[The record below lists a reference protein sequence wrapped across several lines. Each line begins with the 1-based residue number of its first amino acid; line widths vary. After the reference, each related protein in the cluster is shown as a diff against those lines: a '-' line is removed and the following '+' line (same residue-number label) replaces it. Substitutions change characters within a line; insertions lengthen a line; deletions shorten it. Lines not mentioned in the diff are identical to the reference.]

1 MNDISAGP
9 SKTKPS
15 LIVGV
20 GASAGGLQAIEQ
32 LFKTMPVDTG
42 MSFVVVQHLSPN
54 FKSLMDEL
62 LSRWTKIPVS
72 RVEDRMEVEGD
83 RIYLIPPKKEMII
96 SQGQLLLTDKDPN
109 EALTLPIDRFF
120 RSLAQE
126 VGNRAV
132 GVVLSGTGSDG
143 SRGIVDI
150 HESGGLVIAQR
161 VDTAKFDGMPLS
173 AKETGFCDLMLA
185 PEAIPQALIEYAR
198 NPSPA
203 ALVESFQNVSVEA
216 GGLEKLFELLR
227 DEYDTDF
234 SQYKLNTIV
243 RRTER
248 RMVAKR
254 LSHIDEYAHLLA
266 NDKDELQS
274 LYSDLLIGVTRFYR
288 DEDAFEVLANS
299 AVKEIVEKADPSSD
313 IRIWV
318 AGCSTGEEAF
328 TVAILFKEEMERVNK
343 KVNLKFFATDLDKQ
357 ALEKAGNGIYPVDSF
372 DGMAPELR
380 EKYFTLTGDG
390 YQAKTEIRRTIV
402 FAPHNILTDAPFTKL
417 DLITC
422 RNLLIY
428 FQPTAQKK
436 ILSLFHFGLKTSGVL
451 MMGASETPGELSDE
465 FSVISSPWKIYR
477 KRRDIRL
484 PADVRIPIAPRAQ
497 PVRASGLPTLQGG
510 GDGPVGG
517 LGLITTYDSILEEFM
532 PPSVLVD
539 KAGQILHTFAGAG
552 RFLTN
557 NDGRFSSNILD
568 RVVDD
573 LRIAITTAMRQAAVD
588 DKRVNYANIDLTS
601 EEGIKT
607 FCSLNVIPIQDT
619 VHRFQTYLLQIE
631 EAEGHDDSLEI
642 SAPVD
647 ASKIPTVRM
656 DALESELRYTK
667 ESLQATI
674 EELETSN
681 EELQATNE
689 ELVAS
694 NEELQSTNE
703 ELHSVNEELYTVN
716 SEFQNKINEL
726 SVVTRDMDNL
736 LQCTEVHT
744 IFLDKELRIRKFTP
758 NVAQKFNFL
767 PQDIGRRIS
776 EFTHNIV
783 CADIVENIE
792 AVIESGESIEE
803 EVKDND
809 GCWFLMRILP
819 YREQQVEEDGGPDID
834 GALLTLIDVSKLRE
848 VASALEGALKQR
860 DEFLAMLSHELR
872 NPLGA
877 ILNALN
883 VLKSSDDS
891 RRESAVSV
899 VHRQASQ
906 MSLLLDDLLDVTR
919 VSQGKIHL
927 EKIAFDLR
935 EVIEPAIETVQ
946 PMIDAREQSLTQNI
960 SDTRLPVF
968 GSRTRLIQ
976 VLVNLLTNASKYSP
990 TGREINLEATIKG
1003 EESILRVA
1011 DNGVGIK
1018 PELLE
1023 RVFDMFTQSER
1034 NLDRSDGGLGVGLT
1048 LVKSIVELHAGTISA
1063 SSEGEG
1069 KGSEFVV
1076 ELPLVEAAN
1085 NIRSHAPK
1093 LDFNSTGRRMVLVED
1108 NSDSAEMLKFLLEDA
1123 GYEVSIAYDGKA
1135 GLELIES
1142 TKPDIAIIDIG
1153 LPIMTGYEIA
1163 KNIKQNFISG
1173 SIFLIALTGY
1183 GQKEDREA
1191 ALEAGFHEHLVKP
1204 LDPERLNEV
1213 LTSRSAIEREAT
1225 AK

>member
-1 MNDISAGP
+1 MNELSLGH
-9 SKTKPS
+9 SRKSPS

-32 LFKTMPVDTG
+32 LFKNMPVDTG

-72 RVEDRMEVEGD
+72 RVKNRMEVEPD

-96 SQGQLLLTDKDPN
+96 SQGQLLLTDKDPH
-109 EALTLPIDRFF
+109 EALTLPIDHFF

-126 VGNRAV
+126 VGQRAV

-143 SRGIVDI
+143 SRGIIDI

-161 VDTAKFDGMPLS
+161 IDTAKFDGMPSS

-185 PEAIPQALIEYAR
+185 PEAIP
-198 NPSPA
+198 A
-203 ALVESFQNVSVEA
+203 ALVEYSQNPQPTAIVESFQNVSVEA
-216 GGLEKLFELLR
+216 GGLEKLFKLLQS
-227 DEYDTDF
+227 EFKTDF

-254 LSHIDEYAHLLA
+254 MSHIDEYAHLLA
-266 NDKDELQS
+266 NSKEELRS
-274 LYSDLLIGVTRFYR
+274 LYRDLLIGVTRFFR
-288 DEDAFEVLANS
+288 DEEAFEELANS
-299 AVKEIVEKADPSSD
+299 AIKDIVEKADSQSD

-318 AGCSTGEEAF
+318 AGCSTGEEAC
-328 TVAILFKEEMERVNK
+328 TVAILFKEAMEK
-343 KVNLKFFATDLDKQ
+343 LDKYVNLKCFASDLDEN
-357 ALEKAGNGIYPVDSF
+357 ALETAGNGVYPVDSF
-372 DGMAPELR
+372 DGMAAELK

-390 YQAKTEIRRTIV
+390 YQVKTEIRRTIV

-451 MMGASETPGELSDE
+451 MMGASESPGELSDE
-465 FSVISSPWKIYR
+465 FSVISSQWKIYR

-484 PADVRIPIAPRAQ
+484 PADVRIPVTKRP
-497 PVRASGLPTLQGG
+497 PVVRASGLPTLQKGS
-510 GDGPVGG
+510 DGPVGA
-517 LGLITTYDSILEEFM
+517 LGLLTTYDSILEEFM

-539 KAGQILHTFAGAG
+539 KDGQMLHTFAGAG

-568 RVVDD
+568 RVVKD
-573 LRIAITTAMRQAAVD
+573 LRIAITTAMRQAAAD
-588 DKRVNYANIDLTS
+588 SRRVNYANIDLTS
-601 EEGIKT
+601 EKGIKT
-607 FCSLNVIPIQDT
+607 FCTLNVIPIQDT
-619 VHRFQTYLLQIE
+619 VHRFQTYLIQIE
-631 EAEGHDDSLEI
+631 EVKSPSKSLKP
-642 SAPVD
+642 SVPVD
-647 ASKIPTVRM
+647 ASSIPT
-656 DALESELRYTK
+656 DQLNALESELRYTK
-667 ESLQATI
+667 ESLQATN
-674 EELETSN
+674 EELTASN

-716 SEFQNKINEL
+716 SEYQSKISEL

-744 IFLDKELRIRKFTP
+744 IFLDQELRIRKFTP

-767 PQDIGRRIS
+767 PQDIGRRIG

-783 CADIVENIE
+783 CSDIVENLE
-792 AVIESGESIEE
+792 FVVESGESVER
-803 EVKDND
+803 EVQDKD

-819 YREQQVEEDGGPDID
+819 YREQQSQDGSGPELD

-877 ILNALN
+877 ILNATN

-906 MSLLLDDLLDVTR
+906 MSLLLNDLLDVTR

-946 PMIDAREQSLTQNI
+946 PMVDARRQSLTQDVSEI
-960 SDTRLPVF
+960 SLPVY
-968 GSRTRLIQ
+968 GSRSRLIQ

-990 TGREINLEATIKG
+990 EGTEINFEATVSDQSG
-1003 EESILRVA
+1003 VFRVT
-1011 DNGVGIK
+1011 DHGVGIT

-1048 LVKSIVELHAGTISA
+1048 LVKSIVELHSGTISA
-1063 SSEGEG
+1063 TSDGEG
-1069 KGSEFVV
+1069 QGSEFVV
-1076 ELPLVEAAN
+1076 TLPLVETAGE
-1085 NIRSHAPK
+1085 ICRQTPK
-1093 LDFNSTGRRMVLVED
+1093 LDFTSLGRRMVIVED
-1108 NSDSAEMLKFLLEDA
+1108 NSDSAEMLKFLLDDA
-1123 GYEVSIAYDGKA
+1123 GYEVTIAYDGKS

-1153 LPIMTGYEIA
+1153 LPVMNGYEIA
-1163 KNIKQNFISG
+1163 EQVKRTVMSG
-1173 SIFLIALTGY
+1173 SIFMIALTGY
-1183 GQKEDREA
+1183 GQKEDRDA
-1191 ALEAGFHEHLVKP
+1191 ALAAGFHEHLVKP
-1204 LDPERLNEV
+1204 LDPERLSDV
-1213 LTSRSAIEREAT
+1213 LTSRSRMERGT
-1225 AK
+1225 VSQ